1 MCEGACAPCPFPLMT
16 GALMTRSGMTGSN
29 FYLDKSDPA
38 SWRALNG
45 LALKVATAAEQADL
59 PRSVIEL
66 LNMRISQLNGCAFC
80 LDLHVRLARE
90 AGATDQQLAVLAA
103 WRETRVFT
111 PTERAALTIGEAAT
125 GLPGHDSLHAEM
137 SAARAALTDAQF
149 SALQWAA
156 VTMNAFNRISI
167 LSRHPVSP
175 RLSAVAGGDAG
186 MEPVGSH
193 A

>member
-1 MCEGACAPCPFPLMT
+1 
-16 GALMTRSGMTGSN
+16 MTGSN
-29 FYLDKSDPA
+29 FFLDKSNPP

-59 PRSVIEL
+59 PRAVIEL
-66 LNMRISQLNGCAFC
+66 LNVRISQLNGCAFC

-90 AGATDQQLAVLAA
+90 AGATDQQLAVLPA
-103 WRETRVFT
+103 WRETQMFT

-125 GLPGHDSLHAEM
+125 GLPGHDSLHSEM
-137 SAARAALTDAQF
+137 RAARAAVTDAQY

-167 LSRHPVSP
+167 LSHNPVSP
-175 RLSAVAGGDAG
+175 RSNTVAGGDAT
-186 MEPVGSH
+186 EPVGSR